1 MNQRKPNRKAWYS
14 LGLMML
20 LCICV
25 LVVATGTTFARY
37 RAERE
42 RTITVQ
48 VRKPEQIHLG
58 TVSILTDDTDPTVVT
73 EEFVPTTQLVWKTD
87 GGVTQLEFA
96 IANGVS
102 ELDHSTRD
110 QKVQLRMIGTLGNW
124 TGTDAAKLSLTLPPE
139 EDSEEESVIEATVT
153 PLIEG
158 TALYHTYGEGWL
170 YTFLDEEEKE
180 LFWEL
185 PGGQLSYVSLTVT
198 INGEVPS
205 DLSLLQPYVIS
216 EVISE

>member
-20 LCICV
+20 LCISV
-25 LVVATGTTFARY
+25 LVAATGTTFARY

-48 VRKPEQIHLG
+48 VREPEQIHLG
-58 TVSILTDDTDPTVVT
+58 TVNILTDDADPTVVA
-73 EEFVPTTQLVWKTD
+73 EEFVPTTQLAWETED
-87 GGVTQLEFA
+87 GVTQLKFA
-96 IANGVS
+96 IGNGAS
-102 ELDHSTRD
+102 KSDYSARD

-139 EDSEEESVIEATVT
+139 EGSEEETVIEATVT
-153 PLIEG
+153 PLTEG

-170 YTFLDEEEKE
+170 YTFLDEEKKE

-185 PGGQLSYVSLTVT
+185 PGGELSFVSLTVT